1 MKSVVREKRIP
12 FEIKSESETGKRQ
25 KAMEAFYKMREI
37 AAERG
42 LLSMTLEEINEEI
55 RLIRR
60 GE

>member
-1 MKSVVREKRIP
+1 MVRERRIP

-37 AAERG
+37 VAEKG
-42 LLSMTLEEINEEI
+42 LSSMTLEEINEEI
-55 RLIRR
+55 RLVRR